1 VSTDLQGTITV
12 CVHNKHVTNFA
23 ADCPWCSSHPPFS
36 HSAHSEMPRHSVD
49 RPVHEACSTAL
60 LLTRSHVR
68 EERNPKNYVWLFRS
82 SPKVTSCP
90 LCSVPLSSVY
100 FAQVVL
106 GPTVHITMDDK
117 HNPDITSSKE
127 VSLPQWTAE
136 PNKTSKKW
144 RPLLAM
150 AALSALALYTLN
162 PSPLAEPARGIRCPY
177 QPEPLHPKIAWDMTK
192 DEKARSADIFSQA
205 VVCHPSGWKGV
216 S

>member
-1 VSTDLQGTITV
+1 MKPGPLRRVLFRV
-12 CVHNKHVTNFA
+12 A
-23 ADCPWCSSHPPFS
+23 ATSVEGRGSPEHPAKRRRTPD
-36 HSAHSEMPRHSVD
+36 HA
-49 RPVHEACSTAL
+49 
-60 LLTRSHVR
+60 
-68 EERNPKNYVWLFRS
+68 FRS